1 MRLEYLTDSKRIKD
15 DLTSYKLECVDVSA
29 QHFKGTSYSVII
41 FNTPGENEK
50 SAKILS
56 DVNVT
61 VKTKYQA
68 IKTLRNDSSE
78 YFCNR
83 LYAAIGE
90 FERKLRKLLYIA
102 SSINGGRKASNAIGE
117 LENESLGKIFQTIF
131 LDPQFISSMCKALKR
146 WKKNQFTKEEFLTFV
161 KDLKT
166 QAQETEE
173 IIIWDQLLDSNIAPT
188 LRRRYSDITKYR
200 NDVMHSHN
208 INWNTYRDAQ
218 QLFKI
223 VNSEIDVALNVAFT
237 DKFSKY
243 VKPNFNSVL
252 EFTLAVQE
260 AREIWEQTVGAF
272 AAAIREI
279 DERNNRV
286 QEELSSRL
294 RKNDEKLRRFSDTV
308 SDISKAI
315 TSSGIIQYPPT
326 CTLKQEDN
334 SNNG

>member
-15 DLTSYKLECVDVSA
+15 DLTSYKLEGVDVSA
-29 QHFKGTSYSVII
+29 QHFKGASYSAII

-56 DVNVT
+56 DVDET

-68 IKTLRNDSSE
+68 VKTLRNDSSE
-78 YFCNR
+78 YFCNH

-102 SSINGGRKASNAIGE
+102 SSINGGRKSSNAIGE
-117 LENESLGKIFQTIF
+117 LENETLGKIFQTIF
-131 LDPQFISSMCKALKR
+131 SDPQFISSMCKALKR
-146 WKKNQFTKEEFLTFV
+146 WNKNQFSKEEFLTFV
-161 KDLKT
+161 KNLKT

-173 IIIWDQLLDSNIAPT
+173 NITWDQLLDSNIAPT

-208 INWNTYRDAQ
+208 INWDTYRDAQ

-237 DKFSKY
+237 DEFSKY
-243 VKPNFNSVL
+243 VKPDFNKVL
-252 EFTLAVQE
+252 EFTLAVQTVRE
-260 AREIWEQTVGAF
+260 AWEQATSAF
-272 AAAIREI
+272 SATIREI
-279 DERNNRV
+279 EERKNRALDEL
-286 QEELSSRL
+286 LSPL
-294 RKNDEKLRRFSDTV
+294 RKRDEELRRFSDTV
-308 SDISKAI
+308 SSISKAI